1 MCRHNISREN
11 YFCTNPTHRRLGAN
25 WDLFNTLCTGKLIP
39 ENFKESSDPISDFTS
54 SLIEISKECI
64 PQTSTNP
71 TKSNPWYNDD
81 CTEAIK
87 QRKQALSKF
96 KKSPNSNNLNDVKV
110 FRAKARRT
118 VKLSKRKSWRSYVS
132 KINHKTPI
140 KKVWDMIRKI
150 SGKKQIPQLH
160 TFKHGGY

>member
-1 MCRHNISREN
+1 M
-11 YFCTNPTHRRLGAN
+11 
-25 WDLFNTLCTGKLIP
+25 P
-39 ENFKESSDPISDFTS
+39 ENFKESSDPIADFTS

-81 CTEAIK
+81 CKEAIK

-96 KKSPNSNNLNDVKV
+96 KRSPNTNNFNDIKV

-118 VKLSKRKSWRSYVS
+118 IKLSKRKSWRSYVS

-140 KKVWDMIRKI
+140 KKVWDMIRKM
-150 SGKKQIPQLH
+150 SGKTNPPVTHI
-160 TFKHGGY
+160 